1 MRTAI
6 VVAAILFAVAA
17 CGKDTPG
24 AAGPGGAAPP
34 APAAAPAPPA
44 TADGLYDFEADAEG
58 AAPKGFHSGLTGAGK
73 AGTWVV
79 RVPEGGAGRVL
90 AQTDADPTMDRYP
103 IAIAPAPSL
112 ADLRVSVRGRALSGL
127 EDEAFG
133 VVFRYRDDRNY
144 YLARANALEAN
155 VRIYCVKDGWR
166 REFGSA
172 DAEVKEADVA
182 RPRRGGEGRPL
193 RRVLRREEAPRGEG
207 LDLRGPRPRRRLD
220 EGRLGLGVRRPPHLP
235 ALKVCARHTFLP
247 GSNRE
252 RTPSPRRELRGGR
265 AARGAANDDFPE
277 TGGRV
282 LFPPALRQRERGA
295 AGAAD
300 IGPAGLQR

>member
-172 DAEVKEADVA
+172 DAEVKERTWHDLAVEAKGDRYAVFFDGKKLLEAKDSIYAGPGRAGVWTKADSVS
-182 RPRRGGEGRPL
+182 EFD
-193 RRVLRREEAPRGEG
+193 
-207 LDLRGPRPRRRLD
+207 DLRI
-220 EGRLGLGVRRPPHLP
+220 
-235 ALKVCARHTFLP
+235 
-247 GSNRE
+247 
-252 RTPSPRRELRGGR
+252 SPL
-265 AARGAANDDFPE
+265 
-277 TGGRV
+277 
-282 LFPPALRQRERGA
+282 
-295 AGAAD
+295 
-300 IGPAGLQR
+300 